1 MLYMIK
7 PYRINRDKANKK
19 SMTHIFTSLLLSFLF
34 SSFTYG
40 QSINIVLPENPVIDS
55 IPPEWKGY
63 NHGAGVNISE
73 IQTPEFIGAFSK
85 LEPGIV
91 RWPGGNTGNNYRWE
105 DHLNENNK
113 LNLKNL
119 IPFLDVFN
127 VELQIVVNFGNGSA
141 TEAAEFVN
149 ICNSPN
155 AYYTQLRDSL
165 LNSPNPVNVK
175 YWEIGNESTDA
186 WSYGYS
192 WLGFQDNIHFQSG
205 VSSTTF
211 TRREADSLYY
221 YGGGLMREGWV
232 EIIGSLDKNTA
243 ILGDIKLYTNVQA
256 ADTIIVSYP
265 SLDTINTNSVRV
277 YRKSNFNNSWA
288 GDTTTTQQELYD
300 SIANPANLLS
310 AVEFS
315 WSQTNV
321 FLNPIGGIDS
331 NDIILIEYNSINH
344 DGAFTFRNL
353 MKAADPSIEIGYT
366 VMPDDS
372 LASNLIFQQDFSES
386 PPEFM
391 IRHPYASGLTIPA
404 IQQGYF
410 SEAAYVSEKKVQAM
424 VDFGNIW
431 NQRELDWGIS
441 NEIGLSITE
450 WNVALYDEAPQNH
463 PIRGIISGLY
473 VADFWARTFES
484 ALNDSLDLRT
494 MNHFALSAQGNNFIH
509 LLHTNA
515 MFSVGVQGKATT
527 MTMESLG
534 EGIFPVSLLNNPQID
549 VLTVNNQQLDT
560 VAIDAIQVWGGIGKN
575 SEYINLL
582 LINRDDEN
590 SHTVDIDI
598 PAIWQADSTIFKSL
612 FGTMIN
618 DTVMNSYD
626 NSPFTGSTYS
636 ALLPEFSVNTVSIH
650 ITNSLG
656 LDEQDNG
663 FSKASIYPNPSSDFI
678 YLPSKQMP
686 FSLGI
691 YNNLGQKIIDK
702 TSVDMNKVDI
712 SQLKNGIYFV
722 RTIYSMHNQAT
733 YKLIKQ

>member
-1 MLYMIK
+1 
-7 PYRINRDKANKK
+7 
-19 SMTHIFTSLLLSFLF
+19 
-34 SSFTYG
+34 
-40 QSINIVLPENPVIDS
+40 
-55 IPPEWKGY
+55 
-63 NHGAGVNISE
+63 
-73 IQTPEFIGAFSK
+73 
-85 LEPGIV
+85 
-91 RWPGGNTGNNYRWE
+91 
-105 DHLNENNK
+105 
-113 LNLKNL
+113 
-119 IPFLDVFN
+119 
-127 VELQIVVNFGNGSA
+127 
-141 TEAAEFVN
+141 VN
-149 ICNSPN
+149 ICNNPN

-186 WSYGYS
+186 WAYGYS

-205 VSSTTF
+205 VLSTTF

-221 YGGGLMREGWV
+221 YGGDLMREGWV
-232 EIIGSLDKNTA
+232 EIIGGLDKNTA

-256 ADTIIVSYP
+256 TDTIIVSYP

-277 YRKSNFNNSWA
+277 YRTSNFNNSWA
-288 GDTTTTQQELYD
+288 EDTTTTQQELYD

-315 WSQTNV
+315 WDQTQV
-321 FLNPIGGIDS
+321 IVNPIGGIYS
-331 NDIILIEYNSINH
+331 NDLILIEYNSTNH
-344 DGAFTFRNL
+344 DGAFTFRDL

-441 NEIGLSITE
+441 NEIGLSMTE

-515 MFSVGVQGKATT
+515 MFSVGVEGKATT
-527 MTMESLG
+527 MVMESIG
-534 EGIFPVSLLNNPQID
+534 EGIFPVSLLNNPQIV

-560 VAIDAIQVWGGIGKN
+560 VTIDAIQKWGGVGKN

-590 SHTVDIDI
+590 SHTIDIDI
-598 PAIWQADSTIFKSL
+598 PAIWQADSIIFESL
-612 FGTMIN
+612 YGTMM
-618 DTVMNSYD
+618 DEAVFSSYD
-626 NSPFTGSTYS
+626 DSPFTGSTYS
-636 ALLPEFSVNTVSIH
+636 ALLPAFSMNTVRIH
-650 ITNSLG
+650 LTSSLG

-663 FSKASIYPNPSSDFI
+663 FTEASIYPNPSSDFI
-678 YLPSKQMP
+678 YFPSKQMP
-686 FSLGI
+686 ISIGI

-702 TSVDMNKVDI
+702 TSVEINKVDV
-712 SQLKNGIYFV
+712 SQLKKGIYFV
-722 RTIYSMHNQAT
+722 RAIYSEKNSAT
-733 YKLIKQ
+733 YKLVKQ